1 MYDNLNRM
9 TDSPKVHGIS
19 GSVSNVCWYTN
30 DILGNRTSRN
40 DSVTTSDVGAA
51 RYGWDKLGRMLYA
64 ATPAGGSSDY
74 YRADGQR
81 IEKVANASLSWTQWT
96 RTSGQYDLN
105 LATSGA
111 STRYFYDGQMGMEDD
126 YNPSG
131 SVTKVNRYGL
141 GARGIDRIEHWDG
154 SSTSYAYPIYDGH
167 GNARAMLYR
176 SGTSYG
182 TQNWRTYDVWG

>member
-1 MYDNLNRM
+1 MNTEPGPASLGQLPLSALAGRGLGGGVR
-9 TDSPKVHGIS
+9 SPAS
-19 GSVSNVCWYTN
+19 
-30 DILGNRTSRN
+30 
-40 DSVTTSDVGAA
+40 
-51 RYGWDKLGRMLYA
+51 LGRMLYA
-64 ATPAGGSSDY
+64 ATPSGGSSDY